1 MEALMQRA
9 AHPLEETKPQRPYLL
24 QRWRSARAEL
34 ANAEAA
40 LAQFARSCAA
50 KIGAF
55 DLASAHHAWERLQT
69 LRGQLASAQMQLF
82 AAARALFV
90 PSAIQSLEG
99 R

>member
-9 AHPLEETKPQRPYLL
+9 AHPLEETKPPRPYLL
-24 QRWRSARAEL
+24 QRWRSAGAEF
-34 ANAEAA
+34 ASAEAA
-40 LAQFARSCAA
+40 LAQFARSCAE

-55 DLASAHHAWERLQT
+55 DLASAHDAWERLRT
-69 LRGQLASAQMQLF
+69 LRSERASAQMQLF

-90 PSAIQSLEG
+90 PSTSPSLEG

>member
-1 MEALMQRA
+1 MQRA
-9 AHPLEETKPQRPYLL
+9 AHSLEETKPPRPYLL

-34 ANAEAA
+34 ASAEAA

-55 DLASAHHAWERLQT
+55 DLASAHDAWERLRT
-69 LRGQLASAQMQLF
+69 LRGQRASAQMQLF

-90 PSAIQSLEG
+90 PSAIQNLE
-99 R
+99 RR

>member
-9 AHPLEETKPQRPYLL
+9 AHLL
-24 QRWRSARAEL
+24 QEMTTPRPRLLEQWRAARTEL

-40 LAQFARSCAA
+40 LVAFARSCAA

-55 DLASAHHAWERLQT
+55 DLASAHDAWEQ
-69 LRGQLASAQMQLF
+69 LRILLGDRASAQMQMI
-82 AAARALFV
+82 ATARALFAAR
-90 PSAIQSLEG
+90 PFQQTEG